1 MRIFSLR
8 IATRVFVKPHF
19 ENPRLPSTCLR
30 SVPIIQNFACIIH
43 RIHKWRTHGKKLVP
57 NHENEALED
66 KKHKFLTD
74 STVLVNLQS
83 GDFFFLQRF
92 GGLFFT
98 VTGFLGCHQ
107 AVKFTVVFPFA
118 TKQAA

>member
-1 MRIFSLR
+1 M
-8 IATRVFVKPHF
+8 FVKLHF

-30 SVPIIQNFACIIH
+30 PVPIIQNFACIIH

-83 GDFFFLQRF
+83 GDFFFYNVSADF
-92 GGLFFT
+92 FFT

>member
-1 MRIFSLR
+1 ML
-8 IATRVFVKPHF
+8 
-19 ENPRLPSTCLR
+19 N
-30 SVPIIQNFACIIH
+30 IH
-43 RIHKWRTHGKKLVP
+43 RIHKSRTRGKKLVP

-66 KKHKFLTD
+66 NKHKFLTD

-98 VTGFLGCHQ
+98 VTGFLGCGQ
-107 AVKFTVVFPFA
+107 VLKFTVVFPFA
-118 TKQAA
+118 TKGAA